1 LGLSQHTIK
10 NYLFRVFDKLG
21 VSSRMELLSLTLSQP
36 ATRTLVSAA
45 AGPGPENENRE
56 ADSVDG
62 TLAGRQKAAD
72 QGEPAAQIALAR
84 MYWHG
89 KGAPKDMVS
98 AYMWYLV
105 SERTSLDMKDEISAA
120 KRKLAESLTTEQVV
134 EAQTKASAWLKRPPQ
149 ASSPVRSAAPSD
161 RLNY

>member
-1 LGLSQHTIK
+1 
-10 NYLFRVFDKLG
+10 
-21 VSSRMELLSLTLSQP
+21 
-36 ATRTLVSAA
+36 
-45 AGPGPENENRE
+45 
-56 ADSVDG
+56 
-62 TLAGRQKAAD
+62 
-72 QGEPAAQIALAR
+72 

-134 EAQTKASAWLKRPPQ
+134 EAQRKASAWLKKPPQ
-149 ASSPVRSAAPSD
+149 ATSPVRSAAPSG
-161 RLNY
+161 RLN

>member
-1 LGLSQHTIK
+1 
-10 NYLFRVFDKLG
+10 VFDKLG

-36 ATRTLVSAA
+36 ATRTLASAA
-45 AGPGPENENRE
+45 GGPGAEREKQE
-56 ADSVDG
+56 ADSDAG

-105 SERTSLDMKDEISAA
+105 SERSSLDMKDEISAA

-134 EAQTKASAWLKRPPQ
+134 EAQEKASVWLKKPFQ
-149 ASSPVRSAAPSD
+149 ASSPVRSAPSSD
-161 RLNY
+161 GLNY